1 MTAPRFFTFLLWLTN
16 SQFALS
22 QAQRRLLAKVATAAF
37 PVRNAMQILRCRFSG
52 VLICLLSP
60 GVQVLPLSLQ
70 PSISN
75 CGMLDAAWPTVC
87 CAALRCAVLCCAVR
101 CAVLI
106 AHACQCNLLSCA
118 MHAVPCCAVRAHSAA
133 HQSHDLLLSLISIS
147 LLHFDLIKC

>member
-1 MTAPRFFTFLLWLTN
+1 MKPAGDSRTSIFTRFDDGSLSFQDYQQGHPGKALLGLNGIMTAPRFFTFLLWLTN

-60 GVQVLPLSLQ
+60 GVQVLSLQ

-87 CAALRCAVLCCAVR
+87 CAALCFAVLCCALCCVD
-101 CAVLI
+101 CA
-106 AHACQCNLLSCA
+106 CLS
-118 MHAVPCCAVRAHSAA
+118 V
-133 HQSHDLLLSLISIS
+133 
-147 LLHFDLIKC
+147 